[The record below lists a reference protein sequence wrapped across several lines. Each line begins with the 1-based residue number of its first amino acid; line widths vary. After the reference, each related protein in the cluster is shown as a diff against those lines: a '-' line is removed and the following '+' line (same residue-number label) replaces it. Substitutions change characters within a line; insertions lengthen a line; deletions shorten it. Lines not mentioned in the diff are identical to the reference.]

1 MTRRVMK
8 MTKYSIEKHEKL
20 NKWIVWKETNIGKGI
35 SVRGIFQG
43 TRKECEEFLKEKGGK

>member
-1 MTRRVMK
+1 MK
-8 MTKYSIEKHEKL
+8 MTKYSIEKHEKS

-43 TRKECEEFLKEKGGK
+43 TRKECEEFLKGKGDK